1 MGTGETTAALEARV
15 RPSESSGRKG
25 RRGGGG
31 GGAGR
36 EQQHQQ
42 VFILLHAAVE
52 EDEGEAKVLG
62 SDERGGVEFQREP
75 SDSSPDQPS

>member
-15 RPSESSGRKG
+15 CPSESSGRKG
-25 RRGGGG
+25 RRGG

-42 VFILLHAAVE
+42 VFILLHTAVE

-75 SDSSPDQPS
+75 NDSSPDQPS